1 MIKQNKALLQI
12 IELSLIIISIF
23 LIFFSKKEHIPT
35 LFTLIFLVLVSF
47 YFSPVKLLFLD
58 TNKYLKLSAFILALC
73 VGVGALQLFKAVD
86 VLVLILVIVNFVFMV
101 FIAFATNE
109 KTLGNRNYKFL
120 ILTHFLAFFILT
132 G

>member
-58 TNKYLKLSAFILALC
+58 TNKYLKLSEFILALC

-101 FIAFATNE
+101 FIALATNE

>member
-1 MIKQNKALLQI
+1 MIKSNIKLLQI
-12 IELSLIIISIF
+12 IELLILIISIT

-73 VGVGALQLFKAVD
+73 VGVGALQLFKTVD
-86 VLVLILVIVNFVFMV
+86 VLVLIFGIVNFVFMV
-101 FIAFATNE
+101 FIALATNE

-120 ILTHFLAFFILT
+120 IASHFLAFFLLQ
-132 G
+132 

>member
-1 MIKQNKALLQI
+1 MKPTFQKTIDLL
-12 IELSLIIISIF
+12 LLIISII
-23 LIFFSKKEHIPT
+23 LIFISKKEHIPT

-86 VLVLILVIVNFVFMV
+86 VLVLILGIVNFVFMV
-101 FIAFATNE
+101 FIALATNE

-120 ILTHFLAFFILT
+120 ILTHFLAFFILS